1 MKTFLA
7 NALNVDVLA
16 KKKKKKKRIDA
27 PNENM
32 LSCEKD
38 ISAYNINRPMPQV

>member
-7 NALNVDVLA
+7 NAPSVDMRA
-16 KKKKKKKRIDA
+16 KKKWIDA
-27 PNENM
+27 SNENM

-38 ISAYNINRPMPQV
+38 IFAHNINRPMPQV